1 MTINKEANMENKCE
15 LSIQIKSE
23 KDDYKTDNYEKSFSS
38 EQKLK
43 TQIWAVHEGHNNDKI
58 CNLCGKLL
66 STQIKLKNHLEIPHD
81 DKCNICEKSFP
92 SVPKLK
98 MHNHE
103 IHQSEK
109 ELLKCDLCCKVFVC
123 SSLKQRKF
131 DLKKHITGV
140 HPYEKPIPS
149 GQKLGNQEGHKEKA
163 CNLCGKSLS
172 KQIKLKKHL
181 EISHDHKCDNCKKS
195 FLFAHT
201 LKTHIWT
208 VHEGHTEKTC
218 NLCGKSLSKQ
228 IKLEQHLEIPH
239 DHKCIYCKKSFLFAQ
254 TLKTHFW
261 TIHEG
266 QKDKTCNLCAKTLF
280 SQTKLEKHLEI
291 PHDHKCIMCE
301 KSFPSVPKLKKHNHE
316 IHQSEKELLK
326 CELCGKVF
334 AYSSLKQ
341 RRFYLKKHITVTHPY
356 EKSILL
362 VEKLG
367 KHNHEVHQNKTKLQS
382 EKELIKC
389 DICGKFFMRSSLKKQ
404 KHSLNN
410 HILVEH
416 PINLTELKHEKL
428 KEECIETSNYTI
440 EKIEIKE
447 EECFENSNY
456 ALEKI
461 EIKEECIEN

>member
-131 DLKKHITGV
+131 NLKKHITGV
-140 HPYEKPIPS
+140 HPYEKPTPS
-149 GQKLGNQEGHKEKA
+149 SQKLGNQEGHKEKA

-316 IHQSEKELLK
+316 IQ
-326 CELCGKVF
+326 
-334 AYSSLKQ
+334 
-341 RRFYLKKHITVTHPY
+341 
-356 EKSILL
+356 
-362 VEKLG
+362 
-367 KHNHEVHQNKTKLQS
+367 
-382 EKELIKC
+382 
-389 DICGKFFMRSSLKKQ
+389 
-404 KHSLNN
+404 
-410 HILVEH
+410 
-416 PINLTELKHEKL
+416 
-428 KEECIETSNYTI
+428 
-440 EKIEIKE
+440 
-447 EECFENSNY
+447 
-456 ALEKI
+456 
-461 EIKEECIEN
+461 

>member
-1 MTINKEANMENKCE
+1 M
-15 LSIQIKSE
+15 
-23 KDDYKTDNYEKSFSS
+23 
-38 EQKLK
+38 
-43 TQIWAVHEGHNNDKI
+43 
-58 CNLCGKLL
+58 
-66 STQIKLKNHLEIPHD
+66 
-81 DKCNICEKSFP
+81 
-92 SVPKLK
+92 
-98 MHNHE
+98 
-103 IHQSEK
+103 
-109 ELLKCDLCCKVFVC
+109 
-123 SSLKQRKF
+123 
-131 DLKKHITGV
+131 
-140 HPYEKPIPS
+140 
-149 GQKLGNQEGHKEKA
+149 
-163 CNLCGKSLS
+163 
-172 KQIKLKKHL
+172 
-181 EISHDHKCDNCKKS
+181 
-195 FLFAHT
+195 
-201 LKTHIWT
+201 
-208 VHEGHTEKTC
+208 
-218 NLCGKSLSKQ
+218 
-228 IKLEQHLEIPH
+228 EQHLEIPH

-266 QKDKTCNLCAKTLF
+266 QKDKTCNFCAKTLF

-334 AYSSLKQ
+334 AYSFLKQ
-341 RRFYLKKHITVTHPY
+341 RRFYLNKHITVTHPY

-362 VEKLG
+362 VQKLG
-367 KHNHEVHQNKTKLQS
+367 KLNHEIHQNKTELQS

-404 KHSLNN
+404 KNSLNN
-410 HILVEH
+410 HIMVEH
-416 PINLTELKHEKL
+416 PVNLTELKHEKL